1 VSLRP
6 LAIGELSI
14 PFPVALSPMAG
25 YTDAAFR
32 IMCSRYGCGFSMTEV
47 VNAQAILY
55 GSKTTLS
62 LLVKDP
68 EEGPVGAHLYG
79 SDPGVMAEAAQ
90 VVEGLGRF
98 KFIDVNAG
106 CPVRKIMA
114 KGAGAALIGDPG
126 RIAAIVA
133 AIRAAVRL
141 PVTVK
146 TRIWLTPDRTNIR
159 EIAQGVEEAG
169 GAAIAIHAR
178 YACHVHSGPAHW
190 DLLAQVKA
198 ERRIPVLGNG
208 GVQKAA
214 DVLRM
219 VAETGVDGVLIGR
232 AAVGN
237 PWIFE
242 EAAALARGETPRAHG
257 VEEQRAVIVEHLA
270 RLTRLKEDEQRSCRR
285 RHTPEV
291 TASLHF
297 RAHLYRYLTGFGRW
311 VEVRRSLNTIHRHE
325 QIMAAV
331 DHVLGHGAAGG
342 LVAGGDVPPDAGE

>member
-1 VSLRP
+1 
-6 LAIGELSI
+6 
-14 PFPVALSPMAG
+14 
-25 YTDAAFR
+25 
-32 IMCSRYGCGFSMTEV
+32 MTEV
-47 VNAQAILY
+47 VSAQAILH
-55 GSKTTLS
+55 GSRTTLS
-62 LLVKDP
+62 MLVKDP
-68 EEGPVGAHLYG
+68 GEGPVGAHLYG
-79 SDPGVMAEAAQ
+79 ADPAVMAEAAR
-90 VVEGLGRF
+90 VCEGLGRF
-98 KFIDVNAG
+98 QFIDVNAG

-146 TRIWLTPDRTNIR
+146 TRIGLTPDRTNIR

-178 YACHVHSGPAHW
+178 YACNQHSGPAHW

-208 GVQKAA
+208 GVQKPV

-219 VAETGVDGVLIGR
+219 VQETGVDGVLIGR

-242 EAAALARGETPRAHG
+242 EAAALSRGEMPRVHG

-270 RLTRLKEDEQRSCRR
+270 RLTQLKIDEQRSCRR

-297 RAHLYRYLTGFGRW
+297 RAHLYRYLSGFGRW
-311 VEVRRSLNTIHRHE
+311 VEVRRSLNTIHRHD

-331 DHVLGHGAAGG
+331 EHVLGKKDDGACEAAGG
-342 LVAGGDVPPDAGE
+342 SG